1 MSLLPF
7 SDLPPYKPRRFVP
20 ANLNLGDWSQIAP
33 LFDTLEKRITEIKE
47 TKQLEQWL
55 LDWGELTAALEEE
68 GAKRYIAMS
77 CHTDNPEAEKAYL
90 EFIEKIEPELK
101 PRNFKLDQAYL
112 AHPARAKLSPERYSV
127 FDRYTKQHVELFREE
142 NVPLETEEARL
153 GQQYQ
158 KLSGALTV
166 NFRGE

>member
-47 TKQLEQWL
+47 TKQLEDWL

-68 GAKRYIAMS
+68 GAKRYIDMS
-77 CHTDNPEAEKAYL
+77 LRRANADPEKAHL
-90 EFIEKIEPELK
+90 EFIEKIY
-101 PRNFKLDQAYL
+101 PR
-112 AHPARAKLSPERYSV
+112 R
-127 FDRYTKQHVELFREE
+127 
-142 NVPLETEEARL
+142 
-153 GQQYQ
+153 
-158 KLSGALTV
+158 
-166 NFRGE
+166 

>member
-20 ANLNLGDWSQIAP
+20 SNINLGDWSQIAP
-33 LFDTLEKRITEIKE
+33 LFDALEKRLTGVNDA
-47 TKQLEQWL
+47 KQLEQWL

-77 CHTDNPEAEKAYL
+77 CHTDNADAEKAYL

-101 PRNFKLDQAYL
+101 PRNFKLDEAYL
-112 AHPARAKLSPERYSV
+112 AHPARAQLSPDRYRV
-127 FDRYTKQHVELFREE
+127 FDRVTKQHVELF
-142 NVPLETEEARL
+142 
-153 GQQYQ
+153 
-158 KLSGALTV
+158 
-166 NFRGE
+166 